1 MDGMKALESMLRECE
16 LEVLVCIWGCQT
28 DVEAMGEEEQSP
40 GLLGWGP
47 FEAEGGWG
55 DLGVE
60 GWEEPMGCEARGL
73 TGGAPAFEQ

>member
-1 MDGMKALESMLRECE
+1 MDGMKALESMLCKCQ

-47 FEAEGGWG
+47 FGAEGG
-55 DLGVE
+55 
-60 GWEEPMGCEARGL
+60 
-73 TGGAPAFEQ
+73 